1 MKKVLITLI
10 AVFAIS
16 LGVQAQSNL
25 GLRFGNGSEL
35 SWQYNLSDAN
45 RLEFNLGL
53 NGIFNNGNWHYFCLT
68 GAYQWHW
75 DIVDKL
81 GWYVGPAAQVGFYSW
96 KNHNSEIAAAVGGQ
110 IGLDYVLPIP
120 LQLSLDVR
128 PMWFITDRHDYGY
141 DNGFGY
147 SAGLGIRYMF

>member
-1 MKKVLITLI
+1 MKKVLIILI

-25 GLRFGNGSEL
+25 GIRFGNGSEL

-45 RLEFNLGL
+45 RLEFDLGL
-53 NGIFNNGNWHYFCLT
+53 DGIFDNSGWHYFCLT

-75 DIVDKL
+75 NIVDKL
-81 GWYVGPAAQVGFYSW
+81 GWYVGPAAQTGFYSW
-96 KNHNSEIAAAVGGQ
+96 SNHNSKLAAAVGGQ
-110 IGLDYVLPIP
+110 IGLDYVFPIP

-128 PMWFITDRHDYGY
+128 PMWFLTDRSEYYHDGL
-141 DNGFGY
+141 GY